1 MCSNA
6 LRRLAAFSGLLA
18 VAAFVAA
25 DVARCQSACP
35 GPNEQT
41 ISVHTGN
48 GSPGGPDAA
57 VTFLPGP
64 PGGAFVAPFTALEFD
79 GAKTGPAAAVLPP
92 PFSTVIASDPAAQ
105 WIGTSQGVPTDHALY
120 AVSFDVTVPVATASL
135 LLHFAVDNWLG
146 DFTNPGAFL
155 NGVALPGA
163 LYLENHGLS
172 FSFEHHLLVA
182 DVAAL
187 LQPGTNWLHVYN
199 ADASGGTPTSL
210 LFSATVR
217 INVASFE
224 LYGGSC
230 VAGDMLPLAL
240 DASGCASPGG
250 AIELSIRNG
259 IPGGSVWLV
268 VGLGP
273 AAATLPS
280 GCQLLA
286 SPILLLITLPLDG
299 EGSVTL
305 PAVIPAS
312 APSGAAVWLQA
323 FVVTPGG
330 AKLGSNGLKLT
341 IQ

>member
-6 LRRLAAFSGLLA
+6 LRRLAAFPGLLA
-18 VAAFVAA
+18 VAAFVTA
-25 DVARCQSACP
+25 DVTRGQSACP
-35 GPNEQT
+35 DPNEQT
-41 ISVHTGN
+41 ITVRSGN

-57 VTFLPGP
+57 VTFLAGP
-64 PGGAFVAPFTALEFD
+64 QGGAFVAPFTAIEFD
-79 GAKTGPAAAVLPP
+79 GAKTGPAAAVLSP
-92 PFSTVIASDPAAQ
+92 PFSTLIASDPAAQ
-105 WIGTSQGVPTDHALY
+105 WIGTSQVISTDYALY
-120 AVSFDVTVPVATASL
+120 AVTFDVTVPVSTANL
-135 LLHFAVDNWLG
+135 VLHFAVDNWLG
-146 DFTNPGAFL
+146 DTTNPGAFL

-199 ADASGGTPTSL
+199 ADVSGGTPTSL

-217 INVASFE
+217 VNVASFE

-250 AIELSIRNG
+250 AIELSIRNAF
-259 IPGGSVWLV
+259 PGGTAWLV

-273 AAATLPS
+273 AAITLPS

-286 SPILLLITLPLDG
+286 SPILLLFALPVDS
-299 EGSVTL
+299 EGAVTL

-312 APSGAAVWLQA
+312 APSGAALWLQA
-323 FVVTPGG
+323 FVVAPGG
-330 AKLGSNGLKLT
+330 GKLGSNGLKLT
-341 IQ
+341 VQ